1 LTATASGNSLA
12 ALQKV
17 GVTSFHFSLGRRPAM
32 LDFICPT
39 CGHFSLEEEVCDSC
53 AAPAAEDLVA

>member
-1 LTATASGNSLA
+1 
-12 ALQKV
+12 
-17 GVTSFHFSLGRRPAM
+17 M

-53 AAPAAEDLVA
+53 ATPAAEDLVA